1 VLPNGFSKEGT
12 PTSMSFIGQL
22 FGEAKLLAVAKTYQE
37 ATDFHLKH
45 PKLEE

>member
-1 VLPNGFSKEGT
+1 
-12 PTSMSFIGQL
+12 L
-22 FGEAKLLAVAKTYQE
+22 FGEARLLAVAKAFQD